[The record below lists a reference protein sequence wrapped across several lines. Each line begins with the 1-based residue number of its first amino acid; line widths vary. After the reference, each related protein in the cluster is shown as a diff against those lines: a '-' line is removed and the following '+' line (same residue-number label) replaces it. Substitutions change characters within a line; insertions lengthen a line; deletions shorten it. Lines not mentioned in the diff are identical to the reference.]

1 MTSRPTLHIREWSA
15 TTPDTPLAGA
25 LLPGVRLT
33 DADRAL
39 IGELEGRT
47 SLRFTELR
55 SGLAVSVG
63 PHIGTVTLTGL
74 RIVIM
79 PKLRIDHLMRMVAYA
94 FDLSDTAPR

>member
-15 TTPDTPLAGA
+15 TTPDSPLAGA
-25 LLPGVRLT
+25 LLRGVRLT

-55 SGLAVSVG
+55 SGLAISVG

-74 RIVIM
+74 RIAIM